1 MTGSEIR
8 TQLSKIIDS
17 LVIDTRPET
26 LDDDLPDLLNDWDK
40 RNEAIDSLI
49 KMIEFYREDL

>member
-1 MTGSEIR
+1 MTGSEIK
-8 TQLSKIIDS
+8 TQLTKIIDS

-26 LDDDLPDLLNDWDK
+26 LDDDLPDLLADGERRSD
-40 RNEAIDSLI
+40 AIDSLI